1 MHLSGALGVALRQ
14 IPSSFAPSKL
24 RRGFSCAPKM
34 RSLRCIFCIKQT
46 ADSAFLYAL
55 HPSRYLCFLHQANC
69 GIALSFGTKIP
80 PFSAFFIYR
89 LWSQGAREGK
99 QGKQGKQEFLSLLF
113 LLSLLSL
120 LLLPL
125 FTGIFFDTCAVGVP
139 KTRTSHRRR
148 ESDRFGG
155 RGWRESQ
162 RREKTKTANALPA
175 KHSF

>member
-1 MHLSGALGVALRQ
+1 MHLSGAFGVALRQ

-69 GIALSFGTKIP
+69 GIVLSFGTKIP
-80 PFSAFFIYR
+80 PFSAFLVYR
-89 LWSQGAREGK
+89 LRARGAREEKQERQEK
-99 QGKQGKQEFLSLLF
+99 QGEQEKQEFLS

-120 LLLPL
+120 LLLLSLLFFLFSPL
-125 FTGIFFDTCAVGVP
+125 FTGIKKGSPWAT
-139 KTRTSHRRR
+139 
-148 ESDRFGG
+148 
-155 RGWRESQ
+155 
-162 RREKTKTANALPA
+162 
-175 KHSF
+175 